1 MAQVRGYPNPNYTEQ
16 DLLPPVDLT
25 AAVSIDDKEYRELCQ
40 KAAAFDI
47 LTSDIKSK
55 IDTGVSDYNLVNDS
69 VVLAVTGMAAYKR
82 QKDMESKGKA
92 EDEE

>member
-16 DLLPPVDLT
+16 DILPQVELNAMVT
-25 AAVSIDDKEYRELCQ
+25 LDDKEYQKLCA

-55 IDTGVSDYNLVNDS
+55 IDTGISDYNLVNDS
-69 VVLAVTGMAAYKR
+69 VVLAVTGMASYKR
-82 QKDMESKGKA
+82 QKDMESKGKV